1 MSDFTVL
8 RSLDGYC
15 LVLDKKR
22 IAGSK
27 PDYRGEN
34 VLVDWTTEVAYGPVD
49 DLAAENAKL
58 VMKLNAEHIVRQ
70 NVERESAKLRELVRD
85 VVLLAG
91 LNGCDVTKMQLHVHG
106 GDWRT
111 IWERMAELG
120 VPGTEVDG

>member
-22 IAGSK
+22 IAGGK

-58 VMKLNAEHIVRQ
+58 
-70 NVERESAKLRELVRD
+70 RELVRD
-85 VVLLAG
+85 MHKALFS
-91 LNGCDVTKMQLHVHG
+91 LNLDHCQACPREDTCVFIHECAF
-106 GDWRT
+106 
-111 IWERMAELG
+111 ERDMRELG
-120 VPGTEVDG
+120 VEVDG

>member
-22 IAGSK
+22 IAGGK
-27 PDYRGEN
+27 PDYRGDN

-58 VMKLNAEHIVRQ
+58 
-70 NVERESAKLRELVRD
+70 RELVED
-85 VVLLAG
+85 MADTI
-91 LNGCDVTKMQLHVHG
+91 CDWYDLMDGAFACESVYEDEKFAPLF
-106 GDWRT
+106 D
-111 IWERMAELG
+111 RMREFG
-120 VPGTEVDG
+120 IEVD

>member
-1 MSDFTVL
+1 MSDFTVV

-15 LVLDKKR
+15 LVLDNKR
-22 IAGSK
+22 IAGGK

-58 VMKLNAEHIVRQ
+58 
-70 NVERESAKLRELVRD
+70 RELVRD

-91 LNGCDVTKMQLHVHG
+91 LNGCDVTKMQLHAHG

-120 VPGTEVDG
+120 VPGTEADHD